1 MKRRASRDER
11 RDDFSD
17 DVRRTLAAR
26 AGHRCSVCSKCTA
39 GPGGSPDAALS
50 DGVAAHITAAS
61 RDGPRFDPFLTPD
74 ERRAIG
80 NGVWACTRC
89 GREIDADTAPFSV
102 DVLRGL
108 KWKREEAAYR
118 DFHARDY
125 VEDPSVLLIDFP
137 YVESK
142 YKLFEILNA
151 QPYTYRTTSA
161 LRDDLRASDT
171 RSSPLLDLATEL
183 IPEISDRE
191 PKVAGILSTL
201 LSTNI
206 DLWQPTA
213 RMVCTLESI
222 CHDLIVDGNWTRVA
236 LIEPLAFAV
245 AAKGHADVH
254 RQFLK
259 RFLEDRHWRET
270 IVDRDKQYYETLGAR
285 VAAIRRHW
293 RDPIRAGLLRAND
306 TARLI
311 DLLLSMGN
319 TLGTSASSRASL
331 IDLLD
336 QNAHILASCGEVELA
351 RRVGDF
357 LAAVCFEHTIRS
369 QPEQTHLIT

>member
-1 MKRRASRDER
+1 
-11 RDDFSD
+11 
-17 DVRRTLAAR
+17 
-26 AGHRCSVCSKCTA
+26 
-39 GPGGSPDAALS
+39 
-50 DGVAAHITAAS
+50 
-61 RDGPRFDPFLTPD
+61 
-74 ERRAIG
+74 
-80 NGVWACTRC
+80 
-89 GREIDADTAPFSV
+89 
-102 DVLRGL
+102 
-108 KWKREEAAYR
+108 
-118 DFHARDY
+118 
-125 VEDPSVLLIDFP
+125 
-137 YVESK
+137 
-142 YKLFEILNA
+142 
-151 QPYTYRTTSA
+151 
-161 LRDDLRASDT
+161 
-171 RSSPLLDLATEL
+171 
-183 IPEISDRE
+183 
-191 PKVAGILSTL
+191 
-201 LSTNI
+201 
-206 DLWQPTA
+206 
-213 RMVCTLESI
+213 
-222 CHDLIVDGNWTRVA
+222 

-351 RRVGDF
+351 QRVGDV
-357 LAAVCFEHTIRS
+357 LAAFGASEKGPTCAF
-369 QPEQTHLIT
+369 QK